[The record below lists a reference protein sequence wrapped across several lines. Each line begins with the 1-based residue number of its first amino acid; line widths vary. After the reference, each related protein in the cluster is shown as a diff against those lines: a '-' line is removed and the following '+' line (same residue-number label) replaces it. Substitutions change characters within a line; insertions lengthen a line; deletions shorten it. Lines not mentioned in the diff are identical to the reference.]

1 MNERDEKEN
10 QRDLEIDFI
19 NQKRGVP
26 FELSAEESLLYEYR
40 QDVTLKVLED
50 INLRCELEEV

>member
-1 MNERDEKEN
+1 MNERDEKGN
-10 QRDLEIDFI
+10 QRDIEIDFI

-26 FELSAEESLLYEYR
+26 LELSEDESLLYEYR

-50 INLRCELEEV
+50 IKLRCEFEEV